1 MSKVSYYTAEGLK
14 KLRDE
19 LNQLRDVER
28 PKASQAIAE
37 ARDKGDL
44 SENAEYD
51 AAKEAQGMLE
61 MKISKLEESLANAR
75 LIDESQLDASKV
87 LVLST
92 VKIKNQTID
101 KIRSKYQTIIYFDV
115 LEHIKNDLR
124 EVKTASKKI
133 KKNGRLIF
141 NVPAHQLFYN
151 KFDKA
156 VGHFKR
162 YNKKDFREIEKKTD
176 LKIEKLI
183 YYDSI
188 GLLFLILNKIF
199 KLKETNL
206 KNKIYFWN
214 MLIPLSK
221 IIDKLTLNKF
231 GKSLLCV
238 FTK

>member
-1 MSKVSYYTAEGLK
+1 MSKINYDGF
-14 KLRDE
+14 E
-19 LNQLRDVER
+19 LDTF
-28 PKASQAIAE
+28 
-37 ARDKGDL
+37 
-44 SENAEYD
+44 D
-51 AAKEAQGMLE
+51 AAKKFRNYQIYYLKSYIKDPFLEVGAGQGGLTNLYKKFTKDITLIE
-61 MKISKLEESLANAR
+61 PDKKLF
-75 LIDESQLDASKV
+75 QLLRKKFRKKNI
-87 LVLST
+87 
-92 VKIKNQTID
+92 KIKNQTID

-115 LEHIKNDLR
+115 LEHIKDDLK
-124 EVKTASKKI
+124 EVKIASKKI

-151 KFDKA
+151 EFDKA

-162 YNKKDFREIEKKTD
+162 YNKKDFRDIEKKTD

>member
-1 MSKVSYYTAEGLK
+1 MSKINYDGF
-14 KLRDE
+14 E
-19 LNQLRDVER
+19 LDTF
-28 PKASQAIAE
+28 
-37 ARDKGDL
+37 
-44 SENAEYD
+44 D
-51 AAKEAQGMLE
+51 AAKKFRNYQIYYLKSYIKDPFLEVGAGQGGLAMFYKKFTKDITLIE
-61 MKISKLEESLANAR
+61 PDNKLFQSLRKKFRKKN
-75 LIDESQLDASKV
+75 I
-87 LVLST
+87 
-92 VKIKNQTID
+92 KIKNQTID
-101 KIRSKYQTIIYFDV
+101 KIKLKYQTIIYFDV
-115 LEHIKNDLR
+115 LEHIKNDLK
-124 EVKTASKKI
+124 EVKIASKKL
-133 KKNGRLIF
+133 KKNGNLIF

-162 YNKKDFREIEKKTD
+162 YNKKDFKHIEKKTD

-206 KNKIYFWN
+206 KKKIYFWN

-221 IIDKLTLNKF
+221 IIDKLTFNKF

-238 FTK
+238 FKK

>member
-1 MSKVSYYTAEGLK
+1 MSKINYDGF
-14 KLRDE
+14 E
-19 LNQLRDVER
+19 LDTF
-28 PKASQAIAE
+28 
-37 ARDKGDL
+37 
-44 SENAEYD
+44 D
-51 AAKEAQGMLE
+51 AAKKFRNYQIYYLKSYIKDPFLEVGAGQGGLTNLYKKFTKDITLIE
-61 MKISKLEESLANAR
+61 PDKKLF
-75 LIDESQLDASKV
+75 QLLRKKFRKKNI
-87 LVLST
+87 
-92 VKIKNQTID
+92 KIKNQTID
-101 KIRSKYQTIIYFDV
+101 KIKFKYQTIIYFDV
-115 LEHIKNDLR
+115 LEHIKSDLK
-124 EVKTASKKI
+124 EVKIASKKL
-133 KKNGRLIF
+133 KKNGNLIF

-151 KFDKA
+151 EFDKA

-162 YNKKDFREIEKKTD
+162 YNKKDFKDIEKKTD

-221 IIDKLTLNKF
+221 IIDKLTFNKF

>member
-1 MSKVSYYTAEGLK
+1 MSKINYDGF
-14 KLRDE
+14 E
-19 LNQLRDVER
+19 LDTF
-28 PKASQAIAE
+28 
-37 ARDKGDL
+37 
-44 SENAEYD
+44 D
-51 AAKEAQGMLE
+51 AAKKFRNYQIYYLKSYIKDPFLEVGAGQGGLTNLYKKFTKDITLIE
-61 MKISKLEESLANAR
+61 PDKKLF
-75 LIDESQLDASKV
+75 QLLRKKFRKKNI
-87 LVLST
+87 
-92 VKIKNQTID
+92 KIKNQTID
-101 KIRSKYQTIIYFDV
+101 KIKFKYQTIIYFDV
-115 LEHIKNDLR
+115 LEHIKSDLK
-124 EVKTASKKI
+124 EVKIASKKL
-133 KKNGRLIF
+133 KKNGNLIF

-151 KFDKA
+151 EFDKA

-162 YNKKDFREIEKKTD
+162 YNKKDFKDIEKKTD

-188 GLLFLILNKIF
+188 GLLFLILNKVF

>member
-1 MSKVSYYTAEGLK
+1 MSKINYDGFELDTFDKAKNFRKYQIYYLKNLIKDPFLEVGAGQGGLVNLYKKFTNDITLLEPDSKLFHFLK
-14 KLRDE
+14 KKFRKK
-19 LNQLRDVER
+19 N
-28 PKASQAIAE
+28 I
-37 ARDKGDL
+37 
-44 SENAEYD
+44 
-51 AAKEAQGMLE
+51 
-61 MKISKLEESLANAR
+61 
-75 LIDESQLDASKV
+75 
-87 LVLST
+87 
-92 VKIKNQTID
+92 KIKNQTIG

-231 GKSLLCV
+231 GKSLFCV

>member
-1 MSKVSYYTAEGLK
+1 MSKINYDGF
-14 KLRDE
+14 E
-19 LNQLRDVER
+19 LDTF
-28 PKASQAIAE
+28 
-37 ARDKGDL
+37 
-44 SENAEYD
+44 D
-51 AAKEAQGMLE
+51 AAKKFRNYQIYYLKSYIKDPFLEVGAGQGGLTNLYKKFTKDITLIE
-61 MKISKLEESLANAR
+61 PDKKLF
-75 LIDESQLDASKV
+75 QLLRKKFRKQNI
-87 LVLST
+87 
-92 VKIKNQTID
+92 KIKNQTID
-101 KIRSKYQTIIYFDV
+101 KIKFKYQTIIYFDV
-115 LEHIKNDLR
+115 LEHIKSDLK
-124 EVKTASKKI
+124 EVKIASKKL
-133 KKNGRLIF
+133 KKNGNLIF

-151 KFDKA
+151 EFDKA

-162 YNKKDFREIEKKTD
+162 YNKKDFKDIEKKTD

-221 IIDKLTLNKF
+221 IIDKLTFNKF

-238 FTK
+238 FKK

>member
-1 MSKVSYYTAEGLK
+1 MSKINYDGF
-14 KLRDE
+14 E
-19 LNQLRDVER
+19 LETF
-28 PKASQAIAE
+28 
-37 ARDKGDL
+37 
-44 SENAEYD
+44 D
-51 AAKEAQGMLE
+51 AAKKFRNYQIYYLKSYIKDPFLE
-61 MKISKLEESLANAR
+61 VGAGKGGLTNLYKKFTKDITLIEPDNKLF
-75 LIDESQLDASKV
+75 QLLRKKFRKKNI
-87 LVLST
+87 
-92 VKIKNQTID
+92 KIKNQTID
-101 KIRSKYQTIIYFDV
+101 KIKFKYQTIIYFDV
-115 LEHIKNDLR
+115 LEHIKSDLK
-124 EVKTASKKI
+124 EVKIASKKL
-133 KKNGRLIF
+133 KKNGNLIF

-151 KFDKA
+151 EFDKA

-162 YNKKDFREIEKKTD
+162 YNKKDFKDIEKKTD

-221 IIDKLTLNKF
+221 IIDKLTFNKV

-238 FTK
+238 FKK

>member
-1 MSKVSYYTAEGLK
+1 MSKINYDGF
-14 KLRDE
+14 E
-19 LNQLRDVER
+19 LDTF
-28 PKASQAIAE
+28 
-37 ARDKGDL
+37 
-44 SENAEYD
+44 D
-51 AAKEAQGMLE
+51 AAKKFRNYQLYYLKSYIKDPFLEVGAGQGGLTNLYKKFTKDITLIE
-61 MKISKLEESLANAR
+61 PDNKLF
-75 LIDESQLDASKV
+75 QLLRKKFRKKNI
-87 LVLST
+87 
-92 VKIKNQTID
+92 KIKNQTID
-101 KIRSKYQTIIYFDV
+101 KIKFKYQTIIYFDV
-115 LEHIKNDLR
+115 LEHIKSDLK
-124 EVKTASKKI
+124 EVKIASKKL
-133 KKNGRLIF
+133 KKNGNLIF

-151 KFDKA
+151 EFDKA

-162 YNKKDFREIEKKTD
+162 YNKKDFKDIEKKTD

-221 IIDKLTLNKF
+221 IIDKLTFNKV

-238 FTK
+238 FKK

>member
-1 MSKVSYYTAEGLK
+1 MSKINYDGF
-14 KLRDE
+14 E
-19 LNQLRDVER
+19 LDTF
-28 PKASQAIAE
+28 
-37 ARDKGDL
+37 
-44 SENAEYD
+44 D
-51 AAKEAQGMLE
+51 AAKKFRNYQIYYLKSYIKDPFLEVGAGQGGLTNLYKKFTKDITLIE
-61 MKISKLEESLANAR
+61 PDKKLF
-75 LIDESQLDASKV
+75 QLLRKKFRKKNI
-87 LVLST
+87 
-92 VKIKNQTID
+92 KIKNQTID
-101 KIRSKYQTIIYFDV
+101 KIKFKYQTIIYFDV
-115 LEHIKNDLR
+115 LEHIKSDLK
-124 EVKTASKKI
+124 EVKIASKKL
-133 KKNGRLIF
+133 KKNGNLIF

-151 KFDKA
+151 EFDKA

-162 YNKKDFREIEKKTD
+162 YNKKDFKDIEKKTD

-221 IIDKLTLNKF
+221 IIDKLTFNKF

-238 FTK
+238 FKK

>member
-1 MSKVSYYTAEGLK
+1 MSKIKYEGF
-14 KLRDE
+14 E
-19 LNQLRDVER
+19 LDTF
-28 PKASQAIAE
+28 
-37 ARDKGDL
+37 
-44 SENAEYD
+44 D
-51 AAKEAQGMLE
+51 AAKKFRNYQIYYLKSYIKDPFLE
-61 MKISKLEESLANAR
+61 VGAGKGGLTNLYKKFTKDITLIEPDNKLF
-75 LIDESQLDASKV
+75 QLLRKKFRKKNI
-87 LVLST
+87 
-92 VKIKNQTID
+92 KIKNQTID
-101 KIRSKYQTIIYFDV
+101 KIKFKYQTIIYFDV
-115 LEHIKNDLR
+115 LEHIKSDLK
-124 EVKTASKKI
+124 EVKIASKKL
-133 KKNGRLIF
+133 KKNGNLIF

-151 KFDKA
+151 EFDKA

-162 YNKKDFREIEKKTD
+162 YNKKDFKDIEKKTD

-221 IIDKLTLNKF
+221 IIDKLTFNKV

-238 FTK
+238 FKK

>member
-1 MSKVSYYTAEGLK
+1 MSKINYDGF
-14 KLRDE
+14 E
-19 LNQLRDVER
+19 LDTF
-28 PKASQAIAE
+28 
-37 ARDKGDL
+37 
-44 SENAEYD
+44 D
-51 AAKEAQGMLE
+51 AAKKFRNYQIYYLKSYIKDPFLEVGAGQGGLTNLYKKFTKDITLIE
-61 MKISKLEESLANAR
+61 PDKKLF
-75 LIDESQLDASKV
+75 QLLRKKFRKKNI
-87 LVLST
+87 
-92 VKIKNQTID
+92 KIKNQTIG

-115 LEHIKNDLR
+115 LEHIKSDLK
-124 EVKTASKKI
+124 EVKIASKKL
-133 KKNGRLIF
+133 KKNGNLIF

-151 KFDKA
+151 EFDKA

-162 YNKKDFREIEKKTD
+162 YNKKDFKDIEKKTD

-188 GLLFLILNKIF
+188 GLLFLILNKVF

-221 IIDKLTLNKF
+221 IIDKLTFNKF

-238 FTK
+238 FKK

>member
-1 MSKVSYYTAEGLK
+1 MSKINYDGF
-14 KLRDE
+14 E
-19 LNQLRDVER
+19 LDTF
-28 PKASQAIAE
+28 
-37 ARDKGDL
+37 
-44 SENAEYD
+44 D
-51 AAKEAQGMLE
+51 AAKKFRNYQIYYLKSYIKDPFLEVGAGQGGLTNLYKKFTKDITLIE
-61 MKISKLEESLANAR
+61 PDKKLF
-75 LIDESQLDASKV
+75 QLLRKKFRKKNI
-87 LVLST
+87 
-92 VKIKNQTID
+92 KIKNQTID
-101 KIRSKYQTIIYFDV
+101 KIKFKYQTIIYFDV
-115 LEHIKNDLR
+115 LEHIKSDLK
-124 EVKTASKKI
+124 EVKIASKKL
-133 KKNGRLIF
+133 KKNGNLIF

-151 KFDKA
+151 EFDKA

-162 YNKKDFREIEKKTD
+162 YNKKDFKNIEKKTD

-221 IIDKLTLNKF
+221 IIDKLTFNKF

-238 FTK
+238 FKK

>member
-1 MSKVSYYTAEGLK
+1 MSKINYDGF
-14 KLRDE
+14 E
-19 LNQLRDVER
+19 LDTF
-28 PKASQAIAE
+28 
-37 ARDKGDL
+37 
-44 SENAEYD
+44 D
-51 AAKEAQGMLE
+51 AAKKFRNYQIYYLKSYIKDPFLEVGAGQGGLTNLYKKFTKDITLIE
-61 MKISKLEESLANAR
+61 PDKKLF
-75 LIDESQLDASKV
+75 QLLRKKFRKKNI
-87 LVLST
+87 
-92 VKIKNQTID
+92 KIKNQTIG

-151 KFDKA
+151 EFDKA

-206 KNKIYFWN
+206 KKKIYFWN

>member
-1 MSKVSYYTAEGLK
+1 MSKINYDGF
-14 KLRDE
+14 E
-19 LNQLRDVER
+19 LDTF
-28 PKASQAIAE
+28 
-37 ARDKGDL
+37 
-44 SENAEYD
+44 D
-51 AAKEAQGMLE
+51 AAKEFRNYQLYYLKSYIKDPFLEVGAGQGGLTNLYKKFTKDITLIE
-61 MKISKLEESLANAR
+61 PDNKLF
-75 LIDESQLDASKV
+75 QLLRKKFRKKNI
-87 LVLST
+87 
-92 VKIKNQTID
+92 KIKNQTID
-101 KIRSKYQTIIYFDV
+101 KIKFKYQTIIYFDV
-115 LEHIKNDLR
+115 LEHIKSDLK
-124 EVKTASKKI
+124 EVKIASKKL
-133 KKNGRLIF
+133 KKNGNLIF

-151 KFDKA
+151 EFDKA

-162 YNKKDFREIEKKTD
+162 YNKKDFKDIEKKTD

-221 IIDKLTLNKF
+221 IIDKLTFNKF

-238 FTK
+238 FKK

>member
-1 MSKVSYYTAEGLK
+1 MSKINYDGF
-14 KLRDE
+14 E
-19 LNQLRDVER
+19 LDTF
-28 PKASQAIAE
+28 
-37 ARDKGDL
+37 
-44 SENAEYD
+44 D
-51 AAKEAQGMLE
+51 AAKKFRNYQIYYLKSYIKDPFLEVGAGQGGLTNLYKKFTKDITLIE
-61 MKISKLEESLANAR
+61 PDNKLFQFLRKKFRKKN
-75 LIDESQLDASKV
+75 I
-87 LVLST
+87 
-92 VKIKNQTID
+92 KIKNQTID
-101 KIRSKYQTIIYFDV
+101 KIKFKYQTIIYFDV
-115 LEHIKNDLR
+115 LEHIKSDLK
-124 EVKTASKKI
+124 EVKIASKKL
-133 KKNGRLIF
+133 KKNGNLIF

-151 KFDKA
+151 EFDKA

-162 YNKKDFREIEKKTD
+162 YNKKDFKDIEKKTD

-188 GLLFLILNKIF
+188 GLLFLILNKVF

-221 IIDKLTLNKF
+221 IIDKLTFNKF

>member
-1 MSKVSYYTAEGLK
+1 MSKINYDGF
-14 KLRDE
+14 E
-19 LNQLRDVER
+19 LDTF
-28 PKASQAIAE
+28 
-37 ARDKGDL
+37 
-44 SENAEYD
+44 D
-51 AAKEAQGMLE
+51 AAKKFRNYQIYYLKSYIKDPFLEVGAGQGGLTNLYKKFTKDITLIE
-61 MKISKLEESLANAR
+61 PDNKLFHILKKRFRKKN
-75 LIDESQLDASKV
+75 I
-87 LVLST
+87 
-92 VKIKNQTID
+92 KIKNQTID
-101 KIRSKYQTIIYFDV
+101 KIRLKYQTIIYFDV
-115 LEHIKNDLR
+115 LEHIKSDLK
-124 EVKTASKKI
+124 EVKIASKKL
-133 KKNGRLIF
+133 KKNGNLIF

-151 KFDKA
+151 EFDKA

-162 YNKKDFREIEKKTD
+162 YNKKDFKDIEKKTD

-221 IIDKLTLNKF
+221 IIDKLTFNKF

-238 FTK
+238 FKK